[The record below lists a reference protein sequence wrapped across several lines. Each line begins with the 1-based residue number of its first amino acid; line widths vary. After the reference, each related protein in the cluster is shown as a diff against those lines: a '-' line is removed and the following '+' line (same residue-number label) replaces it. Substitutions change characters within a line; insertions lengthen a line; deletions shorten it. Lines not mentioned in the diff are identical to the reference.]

1 MKKPAT
7 GSWLALL
14 VAAAALFV
22 WRTSRGLPLIVASH
36 FGPGGAA
43 NGFMTR
49 QFYLCFMLAFVV
61 LLPAILLL
69 ALAAALRSPQ
79 SRLNL
84 PNAEY
89 WRSEGRRDV
98 AAAALLGYM
107 RVFCALLVLFLCYV
121 HWLVVRANAVAP
133 PVLDSARLGVALA
146 FFLLA
151 LVAWI
156 VLLRRKFRRPP
167 PMPGTR
173 Q

>member
-1 MKKPAT
+1 MKQPAG

-14 VAAAALFV
+14 IAAAALFV
-22 WRTSRGLPLIVASH
+22 WHTSRDLPPIVASH

-69 ALAAALRSPQ
+69 ALAGALRSPQ

-84 PNAEY
+84 PNSGY
-89 WRSEGRRDV
+89 WQAEGRRDA
-98 AAAALLGYM
+98 AAAALLGHM
-107 RVFCALLVLFLCYV
+107 RVFGALLVLLLCYV

-133 PVLDSARLGVALA
+133 PVLDGASLGVALTV
-146 FFLLA
+146 FLLA
-151 LVAWI
+151 LVVWI

-167 PMPGTR
+167 PLPGTR